1 MICDTGDQRTAE
13 LRRTTAEQ
21 LLPLGARQV
30 VYLKAGTCKDGLV
43 FVIYGA
49 DGNPIVMVE
58 DPETAMGM
66 VAEQGLIIVAVH

>member
-21 LLPLGARQV
+21 LPHLGTRQV
-30 VYLKAGTCKDGLV
+30 VYLRAGICEDEMV

-49 DGNPIVMVE
+49 DGNP
-58 DPETAMGM
+58 
-66 VAEQGLIIVAVH
+66 L